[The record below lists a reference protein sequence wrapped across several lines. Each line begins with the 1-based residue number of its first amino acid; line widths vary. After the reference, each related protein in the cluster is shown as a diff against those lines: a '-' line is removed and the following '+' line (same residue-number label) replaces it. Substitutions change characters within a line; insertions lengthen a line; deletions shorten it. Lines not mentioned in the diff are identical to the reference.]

1 MNAPDEPKFRWG
13 QRVSSLTDL
22 YNDGSFPNAAVD
34 ALLVVAGVPGEI
46 VQLGVHVESKTNVY
60 MVEFPAGI
68 VVGCLE
74 DEIVAWEP
82 ERASA
87 HLAMESS

>member
-13 QRVSSLTDL
+13 QRVSCLTDL
-22 YNDGSFPNAAVD
+22 FNDGTFPNAEPE
-34 ALLVVAGVPGEI
+34 ALLVPAGLPGEI
-46 VQLGVHVESKTNVY
+46 VQLGVHVESKINVY

-74 DEIVAWEP
+74 TELAAWEP
-82 ERASA
+82 ETVTEAA
-87 HLAMESS
+87 P